1 MGHSKEATLLH
12 FVILSI
18 LAADLYLPSRYKIP
32 AVVGFY
38 ILTWMCNQQK
48 QQLVKDYHMKLPI
61 NVLMFCAFD
70 FRTGIEDLSVL
81 TGSSRVLSQ

>member
-1 MGHSKEATLLH
+1 LFYFE
-12 FVILSI
+12 ILSI

-38 ILTWMCNQQK
+38 VLTWMCNQQK

-61 NVLMFCAFD
+61 SILMFCAFV
-70 FRTGIEDLSVL
+70 FSIGIEDLSVL
-81 TGSSRVLSQ
+81 TGSSRVLNP